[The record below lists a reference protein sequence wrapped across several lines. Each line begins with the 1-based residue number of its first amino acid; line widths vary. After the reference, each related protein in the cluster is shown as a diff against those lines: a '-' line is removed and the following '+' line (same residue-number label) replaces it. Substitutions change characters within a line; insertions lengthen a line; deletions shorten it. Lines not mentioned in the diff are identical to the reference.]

1 MDNEEL
7 RIAREIVEHTDRHLF
22 LTGRAGT
29 GKTTFLRAVA
39 TQAPKRVVILAPTG
53 IAAINAGGQ
62 TIHSF
67 FQFPFA
73 PYVPGARYAAKD
85 FSLTRQK
92 VRLVRSIDTLVIDE
106 ISMVRADLLDR
117 IDSMLRRYRDHTRPF
132 GGVQLVMIGDLQQL
146 PPVAQGEEWQL
157 LRQYYE
163 TPFFFS
169 SLALRQTDYVTIE
182 LQRVY
187 RQQDADFL
195 HLLNSVRENQINE
208 AVLHKLNCRYVPGYT
223 PRQGDGCIRLVT
235 HNRQA
240 QETNRRELARLPGP
254 EHIYEAD
261 VQGQFAAS
269 SFPTE
274 ERLVLKRGAQVMF
287 VKNDTEHRYVNGSI
301 GEVSAISE
309 TGFRVRLT
317 GEDTEIDVPQVE
329 WTSTRYALN
338 DQTGEIEEHVEGLF
352 RQFPVKLAWAITV
365 HKSQGLTFDRALID
379 VHAAFS
385 HGQTYVALS
394 RCRTLEGL
402 ILSAPIPQ
410 SAIIN
415 DASVGDFSRRLA
427 QRTPDGAMLRAFR
440 QQFYLGLLDELFGFA
455 PLAAQAGTLLR
466 IMEEHFYRLY
476 PQVLTTWRT
485 QLAEFE
491 ERVVTVSE
499 RFRVQYRRLVGG
511 SADHAADDTL
521 QERLRKGADYFAKEL
536 SGLRHLT
543 EETSLPTDN
552 KQVARRATE
561 ALAALNESLGHR
573 VALLRYVAAEGVV
586 LDRYQRRR
594 FAVLARAEATPDT
607 DKTKKT
613 RTATK
618 LEVPSDIRYPALFKA
633 LTDWRREQMREEGL
647 PAHFILQQKAL
658 LGVANLLPETPAAL
672 QRIPGLGK
680 AKVERYGAQLLRIVQ
695 TFCQQHRAGLPPQQ
709 KDDP

>member
-7 RIAREIVEHTDRHLF
+7 RIARDIVEHTDRHLF

-39 TQAPKRVVILAPTG
+39 TQAPKRVVVLAPTG

-117 IDSMLRRYRDHTRPF
+117 IDAMLRRYRDHTRPF

-169 SLALRQTDYVTIE
+169 SLALRQTDYVTVE

-195 HLLNSVRENQINE
+195 RLLNSVRENRTDE
-208 AVLHKLNCRYVPGYT
+208 AVLRELNRRYVPGYT

-240 QETNRRELARLPGP
+240 QETNLRELGRLPGP
-254 EHIYEAD
+254 EYTYEAE
-261 VQGQFAAS
+261 VQGQFATS

-274 ERLVLKRGAQVMF
+274 ERLVLKLGAQVMF
-287 VKNDTEHRYVNGSI
+287 VKNDSEHRYFNGSI
-301 GEVSAISE
+301 GEVSAISG

-317 GEDTEIDVPQVE
+317 GEETEIDVPQME
-329 WTSTRYALN
+329 WSSTRYALN
-338 DQTGEIEEHVEGLF
+338 DRTGEIEEHVEGLF

-365 HKSQGLTFDRALID
+365 HKSQGLTFDHALID

-402 ILSAPIPQ
+402 VLSAPIPQ

-415 DASVGDFSRRLA
+415 DASVGDFSSRLA
-427 QRTPDGAMLRAFR
+427 QRTPDGAMLRTFR
-440 QQFYLGLLDELFGFA
+440 LQFYLGLLDELFGFT
-455 PLAAQAGTLLR
+455 PLRAQIGTLLR

-476 PQVLTTWRT
+476 PQVLTSWRAH
-485 QLAEFE
+485 QADFE
-491 ERVVTVSE
+491 ERVVAVGE
-499 RFRVQYRRLVGG
+499 RFQVQYRRLVGS
-511 SADHAADDTL
+511 SADYAADESL
-521 QERLRKGADYFAKEL
+521 QERLRRGADYFAKEL
-536 SGLRHLT
+536 SGLHHLT
-543 EETSLPTDN
+543 DETSLPTDN
-552 KQVARRATE
+552 KQTGKRAAE
-561 ALAALNESLGHR
+561 ALAALSESLGHR
-573 VALLRYVAAEGVV
+573 IALLRYVAAEGVV
-586 LDRYQRRR
+586 LNRYQRRR
-594 FAVLARAEATPDT
+594 FAVLARADAAPDT
-607 DKTKKT
+607 ERAKKP
-613 RTATK
+613 RATEK
-618 LEVPSDIRYPALFKA
+618 LEVPADILYPTLFKA
-633 LTDWRREQMREEGL
+633 LSDWRRERMREEGL

-658 LGVANLLPETPAAL
+658 LGVANLLPETPDAL

-680 AKVERYGAQLLRIVQ
+680 AKIIRYGAQLLRIVQ
-695 TFCQQHRAGLPPQQ
+695 EFRQQHRSGIPPQ
-709 KDDP
+709 